1 MFTFGGGIL
10 DDEGTMWR
18 LQKAIDIMN
27 GVVEIDEEIC
37 APLLERTTQFLQ
49 KWRKKRIG

>member
-18 LQKAIDIMN
+18 LQKSIHTMN

-37 APLLERTTQFLQ
+37 APLLERTNKFVN